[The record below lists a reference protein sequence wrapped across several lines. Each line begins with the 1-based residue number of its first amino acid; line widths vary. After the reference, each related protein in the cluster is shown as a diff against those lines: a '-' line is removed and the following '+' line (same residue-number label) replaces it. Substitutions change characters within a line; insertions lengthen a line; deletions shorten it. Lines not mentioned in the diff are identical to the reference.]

1 MKNNRNERGINS
13 SESES
18 ERSDLKFRFRKQ
30 GLEKQSQT
38 TMDWLN
44 EIRINFDLLKVS
56 MIIK

>member
-1 MKNNRNERGINS
+1 MKNNRNGINS

-18 ERSDLKFRFRKQ
+18 ERSDLKIRFRKQ